1 MAMASEVARPRSAA
15 QWART
20 GRKARSRSST
30 TTGSAA
36 TRADRSTLPLTG
48 EYTWVQVIQPSSVAE
63 IFGKDSRIKAVGP
76 QLACRGLAGRAGRT
90 SAARLPGRG
99 GAEVGPAGPAS
110 LLTVHASGSH
120 NRFAAQTG
128 RQRRPAWTS

>member
-63 IFGKDSRIKAVGP
+63 IFGKDSTIKAVGP

-99 GAEVGPAGPAS
+99 GAEVGPAGAAS
-110 LLTVHASGSH
+110 LMVEHTSGCDKLIA
-120 NRFAAQTG
+120 RQTL
-128 RQRRPAWTS
+128 QAWGPSTT